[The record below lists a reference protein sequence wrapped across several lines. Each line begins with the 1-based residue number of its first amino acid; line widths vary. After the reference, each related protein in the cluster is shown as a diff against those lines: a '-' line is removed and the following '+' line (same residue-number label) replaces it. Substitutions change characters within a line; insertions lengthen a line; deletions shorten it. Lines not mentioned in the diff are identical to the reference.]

1 MKADQW
7 NLVFLV
13 DPQAAECR
21 FFFDGRSCRPSKG
34 KTCLAA
40 VRFRPD
46 SLAMTERRK
55 RLAFS
60 PSDD

>member
-7 NLVFLV
+7 NLVFLA
-13 DPQAAECR
+13 DPQAADCPP
-21 FFFDGRSCRPSKG
+21 FFDGESCRPSKC

-46 SLAMTERRK
+46 SLALTERRK